1 MSLHRKGAAE
11 PCPKPGGRMDRAELK
26 SALAPSEN
34 ETLMLPGER

>member
-1 MSLHRKGAAE
+1 
-11 PCPKPGGRMDRAELK
+11 MDSAELK